1 MAPVDGSGSCPA
13 WMQIVLNRAVLS
25 SFTQRSYYRS
35 NATLW
40 SVTVPTTHGSWLR
53 GRWLTHSAPGRAF
66 VAGAI
71 LKALS
76 WVIGTLFGGAGISSL
91 LDFLGSAAF
100 LASGIG
106 LVALLAGSAR
116 PRLLWPVRRKLSLS
130 YVFIGAV
137 PAGLIITFFA
147 LCGLLVFFSVS
158 AYLMESRVRTLV
170 GEARV
175 QADATA
181 IELRGRTG
189 DVAAGI
195 VARRQDE
202 LARVYPAASFALVA
216 TGRAC
221 SAAAAPG
228 ASPMPAPGGRMLLG
242 AGPWAHLEEPAS
254 LPGWIGCD
262 GVSTV
267 TVYSV
272 PGATVRAA
280 ETGRL
285 RLVVRAVAWTG
296 GPSGQTAVVV
306 DIPVGRD
313 TARQLREDTG
323 IELAGVAALVPSAGD
338 ARPLTGRINPAAEAE
353 ATSRVAAPARGWLE
367 QPQSWYAFV
376 DVRDWQTGHIGN
388 VAVSIGMSPAE
399 VFRRLSATTVRIGDF
414 NLGQLLVLLL
424 SLIGGLFLVI
434 EVVAAVMGIGLARSI
449 TGSVDELFAGT
460 NRIRQG
466 DFTYKIPIRTRDQ
479 LGELA
484 ESFNSMTA
492 SIEGLL
498 REKAEKERLEQELR
512 IAREI
517 QMSLLPQGL
526 LSQPGLS
533 LSAHCEPAREVGGDY
548 YDVLPLGE
556 GCFGLLIADVSG
568 KGTSAALY
576 MAELKGLMLALS
588 HHHRSP
594 RNLLIEANRILSAHL
609 DSRSFITMVYAVV
622 DVAARTMTYA
632 RAGHCP
638 VIHVPVSTGT
648 VGLPARVLTPD
659 GMVLGLKLDDGSAF
673 NALLSEETIILGPGD
688 MVALYTDGISEAMNA
703 SLECYG
709 EHRLAEALVARRHLP
724 FENLR
729 DGILAEIQAFV
740 GDSPQHDDMT
750 LLLLRMDDVEGAN

>member
-1 MAPVDGSGSCPA
+1 M
-13 WMQIVLNRAVLS
+13 
-25 SFTQRSYYRS
+25 
-35 NATLW
+35 
-40 SVTVPTTHGSWLR
+40 TVPSTRDSWRR
-53 GRWLTHSAPGRAF
+53 GRWLTRSAPGRAF
-66 VAGAI
+66 LAGAV
-71 LKALS
+71 LKGLAWTLEGLTG
-76 WVIGTLFGGAGISSL
+76 GTGISSL
-91 LDFLGSAAF
+91 FDFLGSAAF

-106 LVALLAGSAR
+106 LVALLVGSAR

-130 YVFIGAV
+130 YIFIGAV

-195 VARRQDE
+195 VSRRQEE
-202 LARVYPAASFALVA
+202 LARLYPAASFALVA
-216 TGRAC
+216 TGRTCATV
-221 SAAAAPG
+221 AAQGRQPEAG
-228 ASPMPAPGGRMLLG
+228 VDGRMLVG

-267 TVYSV
+267 TVYRE
-272 PGATVRAA
+272 PGATVQDPD
-280 ETGRL
+280 TGRL

-296 GPSGQTAVVV
+296 GRGGQTAVVV

-338 ARPLTGRINPAAEAE
+338 ARPLPGRIHPTDEAASTA
-353 ATSRVAAPARGWLE
+353 RVAAPPRGWLE
-367 QPQSWYAFV
+367 RPQSWYAFV
-376 DVRDWQTGHIGN
+376 DVRDWQTGHVGN

-399 VFRRLSATTVRIGDF
+399 VFRRLSATTVRIGNF
-414 NLGQLLVLLL
+414 NLGQLLVLLV

-434 EVVAAVMGIGLARSI
+434 EVVAVVMGIGLARSI
-449 TGSVDELFAGT
+449 TGSVHELFAGT
-460 NRIRQG
+460 SRIRQG

-498 REKAEKERLEQELR
+498 QEKAEKERLEQELR
-512 IAREI
+512 IARDI
-517 QMSLLPQGL
+517 QMSLLPQGP
-526 LSQPGLS
+526 LSHPGLS
-533 LSAHCEPAREVGGDY
+533 LAAHCEPAREVGGDY
-548 YDVLPLGE
+548 YDVLPLGD

-588 HHHRSP
+588 HRHRSP
-594 RNLLIEANRILSAHL
+594 RELLIEANRILSAHL

-638 VIHVPVSTGT
+638 VIHVPASTAG
-648 VGLPARVLTPD
+648 VDRPARVLTPD
-659 GMVLGLKLDDGSAF
+659 GMVLGLKLDDGTAF
-673 NALLSEETIILGPGD
+673 NALLSEETIVLAPGD
-688 MVALYTDGISEAMNA
+688 LVALYTDGVSEAMNA
-703 SLECYG
+703 ALECYG
-709 EHRLAEALVARRHLP
+709 EHRLAEALVARRNLP
-724 FENLR
+724 FAHLR

-750 LLLLRMDDVEGAN
+750 LLLLRMDDAEGVN